1 MGEIVGLCIGS
12 YEFLSRKNTF
22 GDLLSIFSQDDLTIE
37 EVFDKELDESITRRY
52 FTTTVNN
59 AKMCLD
65 VMGHTTLK
73 AKSLFEYH
81 KKNYL
86 DYLEEDFDDEV
97 DSDNIERKYTFE
109 NWARAVKKYSSILAS
124 DIYENGDYIS
134 LEKCRGENN
143 SLCEKI
149 VLDSLPHCKDDT
161 YFGIDFYYLDEEIGS
176 PWDVFRIILEAF
188 KSEDIIT
195 LDYTNLF
202 EGGWCDEVPEEKEY
216 LVSKTVILTEGSTDA
231 SA

>member
-86 DYLEEDFDDEV
+86 DYLEDDFDDEV
-97 DSDNIERKYTFE
+97 DSDNIEREYTFE

-134 LEKCRGENN
+134 LEKSGREQFSVREN
-143 SLCEKI
+143 SIRL
-149 VLDSLPHCKDDT
+149 
-161 YFGIDFYYLDEEIGS
+161 
-176 PWDVFRIILEAF
+176 
-188 KSEDIIT
+188 IT
-195 LDYTNLF
+195 TL
-202 EGGWCDEVPEEKEY
+202 
-216 LVSKTVILTEGSTDA
+216 
-231 SA
+231 

>member
-1 MGEIVGLCIGS
+1 
-12 YEFLSRKNTF
+12 
-22 GDLLSIFSQDDLTIE
+22 
-37 EVFDKELDESITRRY
+37 
-52 FTTTVNN
+52 
-59 AKMCLD
+59 
-65 VMGHTTLK
+65 MGHTTLK

-86 DYLEEDFDDEV
+86 DYLEDDFDDEV
-97 DSDNIERKYTFE
+97 DSDNIEREYTFE
-109 NWARAVKKYSSILAS
+109 NWARAVKKYSSILVS

-231 SA
+231 RVISEAMKLLYPHMVKFYSFIDFQLMLCREVQIT

>member
-81 KKNYL
+81 SIAETAKANNLKPF
-86 DYLEEDFDDEV
+86 DYF
-97 DSDNIERKYTFE
+97 
-109 NWARAVKKYSSILAS
+109 
-124 DIYENGDYIS
+124 
-134 LEKCRGENN
+134 
-143 SLCEKI
+143 
-149 VLDSLPHCKDDT
+149 
-161 YFGIDFYYLDEEIGS
+161 
-176 PWDVFRIILEAF
+176 
-188 KSEDIIT
+188 
-195 LDYTNLF
+195 
-202 EGGWCDEVPEEKEY
+202 EY
-216 LVSKTVILTEGSTDA
+216 LLTEIPKHAEDKNTDFLTEFLPWSKSLLEHIRKSKKA
-231 SA
+231 VEK

>member
-81 KKNYL
+81 
-86 DYLEEDFDDEV
+86 
-97 DSDNIERKYTFE
+97 
-109 NWARAVKKYSSILAS
+109 
-124 DIYENGDYIS
+124 
-134 LEKCRGENN
+134 
-143 SLCEKI
+143 
-149 VLDSLPHCKDDT
+149 
-161 YFGIDFYYLDEEIGS
+161 
-176 PWDVFRIILEAF
+176 
-188 KSEDIIT
+188 
-195 LDYTNLF
+195 
-202 EGGWCDEVPEEKEY
+202 
-216 LVSKTVILTEGSTDA
+216 
-231 SA
+231 

>member
-109 NWARAVKKYSSILAS
+109 NWARAVSLALRMTS
-124 DIYENGDYIS
+124 CSRKRNRAVKAKMEIQ
-134 LEKCRGENN
+134 
-143 SLCEKI
+143 
-149 VLDSLPHCKDDT
+149 VLA
-161 YFGIDFYYLDEEIGS
+161 
-176 PWDVFRIILEAF
+176 VQ
-188 KSEDIIT
+188 
-195 LDYTNLF
+195 
-202 EGGWCDEVPEEKEY
+202 
-216 LVSKTVILTEGSTDA
+216 KTGHLIP
-231 SA
+231 

>member
-1 MGEIVGLCIGS
+1 M
-12 YEFLSRKNTF
+12 
-22 GDLLSIFSQDDLTIE
+22 D
-37 EVFDKELDESITRRY
+37 
-52 FTTTVNN
+52 
-59 AKMCLD
+59 
-65 VMGHTTLK
+65 
-73 AKSLFEYH
+73 

-86 DYLEEDFDDEV
+86 DYLEDDFDDEV
-97 DSDNIERKYTFE
+97 DSDNIEREYTFE

-176 PWDVFRIILEAF
+176 PWDEPFASPLSCICPNSDAK
-188 KSEDIIT
+188 KS
-195 LDYTNLF
+195 
-202 EGGWCDEVPEEKEY
+202 VK
-216 LVSKTVILTEGSTDA
+216 
-231 SA
+231 

>member
-134 LEKCRGENN
+134 LENWEMIDTINEATSSAIIYSIAETAKANN
-143 SLCEKI
+143 LKPF
-149 VLDSLPHCKDDT
+149 D
-161 YFGIDFYYLDEEIGS
+161 YF
-176 PWDVFRIILEAF
+176 
-188 KSEDIIT
+188 
-195 LDYTNLF
+195 
-202 EGGWCDEVPEEKEY
+202 EY
-216 LVSKTVILTEGSTDA
+216 LLTEIPKHAEDKNTDFLTEFLPWSKSLLEHIRKSKKA
-231 SA
+231 VEK